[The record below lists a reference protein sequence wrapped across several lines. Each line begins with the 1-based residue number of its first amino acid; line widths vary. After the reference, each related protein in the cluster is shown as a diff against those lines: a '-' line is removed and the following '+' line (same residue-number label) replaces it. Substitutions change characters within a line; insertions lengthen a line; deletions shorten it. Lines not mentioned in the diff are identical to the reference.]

1 MNELLF
7 ILTIVVCFTT
17 TLVFYKFLGK
27 NGLLI
32 WVAIATI
39 ISNIETVK
47 LVDLFGI
54 ETALGTVL
62 YASTFLTTD
71 ILNEKYGKKFA
82 IKALYIGFTSMVLMT
97 VFTSIALLFKPS
109 TSDFANESLK
119 LIFTLNIR
127 ITIASLLGF
136 VTSQLIDTNLYNLL
150 KNKFKHL
157 WIRNNISTMVS
168 QFFDT
173 IIFVLIT
180 YIGTV
185 PTKVI
190 IDIMVSMYIFKFV
203 IAILDTPFMIIAK
216 NIKKVKEV

>member
-136 VTSQLIDTNLYNLL
+136 VKKYPGNKRKQNKKTNR
-150 KNKFKHL
+150 NKSKSSKTNSSIYGL
-157 WIRNNISTMVS
+157 E
-168 QFFDT
+168 
-173 IIFVLIT
+173 II
-180 YIGTV
+180 
-185 PTKVI
+185 
-190 IDIMVSMYIFKFV
+190 
-203 IAILDTPFMIIAK
+203 
-216 NIKKVKEV
+216 